1 MRTRSGE
8 LSRSLFTGRARRG
21 QGPGAGRSGN
31 RTRMRV
37 AAAAVALLAVVLA
50 GCNSLYSST
59 PAPAG
64 GDSMRSQLVALHNGA
79 RAAAGLGSL
88 AETGNLDS
96 GAQFAANRLMLS
108 SGGGC
113 SLVHTSAA
121 QMSAWYGGTWAE
133 NIACAPN
140 SPKWACAPM
149 SEFHSLFMGSP
160 PHRANIM
167 NGAYGH
173 VGVGV
178 ACGGSFTFV
187 AVHFAP

>member
-1 MRTRSGE
+1 M
-8 LSRSLFTGRARRG
+8 RG
-21 QGPGAGRSGN
+21 QLIS
-31 RTRMRV
+31 
-37 AAAAVALLAVVLA
+37 
-50 GCNSLYSST
+50 
-59 PAPAG
+59 
-64 GDSMRSQLVALHNGA
+64 LHNSA
-79 RAAAGLGSL
+79 RNSDGIASM
-88 AETGNLDS
+88 AENPNLDA
-96 GAQFAANRLMLS
+96 GAQFEANRLMYT

-113 SLVHTSAA
+113 DLVHTTSG
-121 QMSAWYGGTWAE
+121 QMTRWYGNTWAE

-167 NGAYGH
+167 NGGYGH
-173 VGVGV
+173 VGVGI